1 MSFLWVI
8 HDMGYNLFMN
18 AMDLQSTRGRPFPL
32 GATVTADGINFAVT
46 SHHAT
51 AAFLVLFQKG
61 ADQPFADLPFPQEW
75 RIGDV
80 FSMQIIG
87 LDPQEIEYGFRM
99 DGNGRSFDPT
109 RLLLDPYAKQIGGQA
124 IWGKKGVHRA
134 QILTDIFDWEE
145 DCPPDIPQNDLI
157 IYEMH
162 VRGFTRHPSAAV
174 THPGTFDGLRQK
186 IPYLKKLGV
195 NCVELMPIHAFDE
208 TANRFVDPETAVPL
222 KNYWGYSQLNFFAP
236 KASYAASGG
245 EGGQANEL
253 KTLIKAL
260 HSEGIE
266 LILDVVYNH
275 TAEEGDDTPS
285 LSFRGLDNETYY
297 LLKPDG
303 TSYNFSGCGNSING
317 NHPIVRDFIIE
328 SLRYWVTEYHVDG
341 FRFDLASALTRD
353 QDGQPLDNPP
363 LMEAIARDPIL
374 SQCTLIAEAWDAA
387 GLYQVGHFPHYGRF
401 SEWNGRYRDDMRRFL
416 RGEAGQ
422 ITAVSHRLLGSP
434 DLYAKRSPSASINF
448 ITSHDGFSLHD
459 LFAYDEKHNW
469 ANGENNR
476 DGENN
481 NLSWNCGVEGET
493 DDPEILALRRRLM
506 QNSIALLMLS
516 QGIPMLTM
524 GDEMGHS
531 KRGNNNSYCHDNAL
545 NWLNWDN
552 LERNGDLFFFVQ
564 QAIAFRRA
572 HPSLRRTAFL
582 PQRQKNDPIPPQRAE
597 ISWHGVKRWSPD
609 WGEHSRTIAF
619 MLSDPDNGDY
629 IYAAMNMHW
638 QEHLFELPAL
648 PSAGYVWHQ
657 VVDTGSV
664 PAIVTAG
671 EERPLKQEEIMVNGR
686 SLLILVGK
694 KVNGT

>member
-1 MSFLWVI
+1 
-8 HDMGYNLFMN
+8 MN
-18 AMDLQSTRGRPFPL
+18 AMNLQSTRGRPFPL
-32 GATVTADGINFAVT
+32 GAAITTDGINFAVT

-61 ADQPFADLPFPQEW
+61 AAEPFADLPFPQEW

-99 DGNGRSFDPT
+99 DGNGRYFDPT

-124 IWGKKGVHRA
+124 IWGEKGAYRA
-134 QILTDIFDWEE
+134 QILTDRFDWEE
-145 DCPPDIPQNDLI
+145 DCPPDIPQNELI

-162 VRGFTRHPSAAV
+162 VRGFTRHPSADV

-186 IPYLKKLGV
+186 IPYLKELGV

-208 TANRFVDPETAVPL
+208 MANRFVDPETAVPL
-222 KNYWGYSQLNFFAP
+222 KNYWGYSQINFFAP
-236 KASYAASGG
+236 KASYAASG
-245 EGGQANEL
+245 ETGGQVNEL
-253 KTLIKAL
+253 KALIKAL
-260 HSEGIE
+260 HGEGIE

-275 TAEEGDDTPS
+275 TAEEGVDTPS

-303 TSYNFSGCGNSING
+303 AYYNFSGCGNSING
-317 NHPIVRDFIIE
+317 NHPIVRDFIIQ

-363 LMEAIARDPIL
+363 LIEAIARDPIL
-374 SQCTLIAEAWDAA
+374 SQCKLIAEAWDAV

-401 SEWNGRYRDDMRRFL
+401 LEWNGRYRDDMRRFL

-434 DLYAKRSPSASINF
+434 DLYAKRSPLASINF

-459 LFAYDEKHNW
+459 LFSYDEKHNW
-469 ANGENNR
+469 ANGENNQ
-476 DGENN
+476 DGGNN

-493 DDPEILALRRRLM
+493 DKPEILLLRRRFM

-531 KRGNNNSYCHDNAL
+531 KQGNNNSYCHDNAL

-572 HPSLRRTAFL
+572 HPSLRQTAFL
-582 PQRQKNDPIPPQRAE
+582 PQRQQKNDPLPPQRAE
-597 ISWHGVKRWSPD
+597 ISWHGVKKWSPD
-609 WGEHSRTIAF
+609 WDEHSRTIAF
-619 MLSDPDNGDY
+619 MLSDLDSGDY
-629 IYAAMNMHW
+629 IYVAMNMHW

-648 PSAGYVWHQ
+648 PSAGYAWHQ
-657 VVDTGSV
+657 FVDTGNA

-671 EERPLKQEEIMVNGR
+671 EERPLKQAEIMVNGR

-694 KVNGT
+694 KVSGTC